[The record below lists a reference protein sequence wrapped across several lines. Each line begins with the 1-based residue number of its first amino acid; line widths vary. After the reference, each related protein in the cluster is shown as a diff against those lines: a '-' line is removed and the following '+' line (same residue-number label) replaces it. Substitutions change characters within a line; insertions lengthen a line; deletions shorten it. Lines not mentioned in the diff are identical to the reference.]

1 MALASRVRDWVAPR
15 ARAMLAGAAAILLV
29 AVLGTGYFVHST
41 LSNQARATAANFPV
55 GASNWLAAHPN
66 VGTHMFN
73 QYGWGG
79 YLIYRFYPDA
89 NRRVFSFGEATLLG
103 NKVMQQVSDVETGN
117 PDWQRIFARWGINYV
132 VDVPGAPEVLA
143 LEVDPQW
150 TKVYDDGLAVIM
162 VKNTALPSANG

>member
-1 MALASRVRDWVAPR
+1 MPSD
-15 ARAMLAGAAAILLV
+15 
-29 AVLGTGYFVHST
+29 
-41 LSNQARATAANFPV
+41 
-55 GASNWLAAHPN
+55 WLAAHPT
-66 VGTHMFN
+66 VGTRMFN

-79 YLIYRFYPDA
+79 YLIYRFYPDP
-89 NRRVFSFGEATLLG
+89 NRKVFSFGEATLLG

-117 PDWQRIFARWGINYV
+117 PDWQQIFAEWGIDYV

-162 VKNTALPSANG
+162 VKNTALRAPRNG